1 MPAPS
6 SSNGSGSAVA
16 EPSGAFDAAS
26 TGALGSAGQVGA
38 AGQASVLGTA
48 SGGSSSE
55 GVEPGL
61 KTKPAHVLVA
71 ELEAGEKAR
80 QAREQARLEQ
90 LIEPQMADEISQVE
104 IKLEAPKKRKRWVP
118 DWLVVAIL
126 AVGVAG
132 GVYGVYA
139 AVKEEPAPVVRVDPK
154 LVEAKER
161 RAKAIKA
168 LQRGHEL
175 ALLGPEK
182 ADQAIVAY
190 RQALDLEP
198 TLAAAERGL
207 AIAYTAKDD
216 KAQAVQHYE
225 RYLTLDPNASD
236 AGDVRAIID
245 GYRKAQ
251 GASSADARSDA
262 KPEGTPEVS
271 SEGKRATKVPS
282 RHSKKSRRHR

>member
-1 MPAPS
+1 M
-6 SSNGSGSAVA
+6 
-16 EPSGAFDAAS
+16 
-26 TGALGSAGQVGA
+26 
-38 AGQASVLGTA
+38 
-48 SGGSSSE
+48 
-55 GVEPGL
+55 
-61 KTKPAHVLVA
+61 A

-154 LVEAKER
+154 LIEAKER

-168 LQRGHEL
+168 LQHGHEL
-175 ALLGPEK
+175 ALLGAEK
-182 ADQAIVAY
+182 ADAAIVAY
-190 RQALDLEP
+190 KQALELEP
-198 TLAAAERGL
+198 TLASAERGL

-216 KAQAVQHYE
+216 KAQAVLHYE
-225 RYLTLDPNASD
+225 RYLTLDPKASD
-236 AGDVRAIID
+236 AAEVRAIIED
-245 GYRKAQ
+245 YRKVQ
-251 GASSADARSDA
+251 GTDAAHKADAPSSDVRPDST
-262 KPEGTPEVS
+262 K
-271 SEGKRATKVPS
+271 SEGSAGTKAASHKKR
-282 RHSKKSRRHR
+282 RRHR